1 MTILYRRR
9 LTYSRAL
16 EIVQDEE
23 YLTEADRDIIRRR
36 GGRRR
41 SHRRV
46 KRQFP
51 FLNVSVVP
59 DATDD
64 GGADIELT
72 GAFLAAFGAA
82 GASQVVMSAGIGQP
96 PPPPPQP
103 AQPPLLT
110 SSALPGQVFKVDSC
124 LTYSIY
130 FQCHR
135 YHILP
140 SPGRRGDPA
149 DGHLGSGG
157 GCGGPRARRRLP
169 RRLRLP
175 ALHPPEDL
183 QRHLSHL
190 PRGGPRPAQRG
201 DDAEAEKEP
210 QESLFQPQA
219 ALFPEA
225 SEETAAKRETCHP
238 EADKEEAH

>member
-1 MTILYRRR
+1 MGISHCRR

-36 GGRRR
+36 VGGSGRRR
-41 SHRRV
+41 SNHRV

-110 SSALPGQVFKVDSC
+110 SSALPGQVFKVQT
-124 LTYSIY
+124 L
-130 FQCHR
+130 
-135 YHILP
+135 
-140 SPGRRGDPA
+140 
-149 DGHLGSGG
+149 
-157 GCGGPRARRRLP
+157 
-169 RRLRLP
+169 
-175 ALHPPEDL
+175 
-183 QRHLSHL
+183 
-190 PRGGPRPAQRG
+190 
-201 DDAEAEKEP
+201 
-210 QESLFQPQA
+210 
-219 ALFPEA
+219 
-225 SEETAAKRETCHP
+225 
-238 EADKEEAH
+238 